1 MTGTGA
7 RGWGWGIGM
16 GMGLGLGMGMAVMV
30 GIGVQLGMKMG
41 GAGQNLFKCDGQSA
55 ERITLIAVA
64 VGFTR
69 RECRL
74 STNP

>member
-7 RGWGWGIGM
+7 REWEWGLGW
-16 GMGLGLGMGMAVMV
+16 GLGMGRGIEWRGVV
-30 GIGVQLGMKMG
+30 GIVVQMGVKMG
-41 GAGQNLFKCDGQSA
+41 GAGQNLFKCGGQSA